1 MVGRKE
7 EHMIWEY
14 HVISIQDEGPEHVER
29 ILAEKGQQRWELVST
44 YRSNSSYGEGMRYI
58 FKRPL
63 LR

>member
-1 MVGRKE
+1 
-7 EHMIWEY
+7 MIWEY